1 MRSSEAFP
9 ALRVYTIPIR
19 TKTAQTIE
27 QITLTEC
34 AVLGMLT
41 RGERSGYDLL
51 KAIEGGVGF
60 FWTPAKS
67 QLYALLPK
75 LVERGLLKARR
86 VEQEKRPDKTL
97 YRITPAGR
105 RALRDGLM
113 QASPAVD
120 RNPFELRVFFG
131 EHLRPGALR
140 KMIEARR
147 DSQQEHLAK
156 LEEIEPTVD
165 PSSELYP
172 YLTLLAGKENAMAAI
187 RWAEQ
192 ALELLDEQ

>member
-1 MRSSEAFP
+1 
-9 ALRVYTIPIR
+9 VR
-19 TKTAQTIE
+19 TKPAQTIE

-34 AVLGMLT
+34 AVLGLLT
-41 RGERSGYDLL
+41 SGEQSGYDLL
-51 KAIEGGVGF
+51 KRIEGGVGF

-86 VEQEKRPDKTL
+86 VEQDKRPDKTL
-97 YRITPAGR
+97 YRVTPAGR
-105 RALRDGLM
+105 HALRKGLM
-113 QASPAVD
+113 QPSPAVD
-120 RNPFELRVFFG
+120 RNSFELRVFFG
-131 EHLRPGALR
+131 EHLPPGVAR
-140 KMIEARR
+140 RMIEARR
-147 DSQQEHLAK
+147 DSQRAHLAT

-165 PSSELYP
+165 PKTELYP
-172 YLTLLAGKENAMAAI
+172 YLTLLDGKESAKAAI

>member
-1 MRSSEAFP
+1 M
-9 ALRVYTIPIR
+9 R
-19 TKTAQTIE
+19 TKPAQTI
-27 QITLTEC
+27 QQVTLTEC

-41 RGERSGYDLL
+41 RRERSGYDLL

-86 VEQEKRPDKTL
+86 VEQDKRPDKTL

-105 RALRDGLM
+105 RALREGLE
-113 QASPAVD
+113 QPSPAVD
-120 RNPFELRVFFG
+120 RNVFELRIFFG
-131 EHLRPGALR
+131 EHMRAGAVR
-140 KMIEARR
+140 RMVEARR
-147 DSQQEHLAK
+147 DSQRAHLAT

-165 PSSELYP
+165 PETQLYP
-172 YLTLLAGKENAMAAI
+172 YLTLLAGKENAKAAI
-187 RWAEQ
+187 HWAEQ
-192 ALELLDEQ
+192 ALELLERQQ

>member
-1 MRSSEAFP
+1 
-9 ALRVYTIPIR
+9 
-19 TKTAQTIE
+19 
-27 QITLTEC
+27 
-34 AVLGMLT
+34 MLT

-105 RALRDGLM
+105 HALRDGLM

-120 RNPFELRVFFG
+120 RNAFELRVFFG
-131 EHLRPGALR
+131 EHLKIEPDIRGTISGMTLMILALQVIPFVDR
-140 KMIEARR
+140 ARR
-147 DSQQEHLAK
+147 
-156 LEEIEPTVD
+156 EP
-165 PSSELYP
+165 
-172 YLTLLAGKENAMAAI
+172 AGW
-187 RWAEQ
+187 RC
-192 ALELLDEQ
+192 

>member
-1 MRSSEAFP
+1 
-9 ALRVYTIPIR
+9 
-19 TKTAQTIE
+19 
-27 QITLTEC
+27 
-34 AVLGMLT
+34 MLT
-41 RGERSGYDLL
+41 RGEHSGYDLL
-51 KAIEGGVGF
+51 KAIEGGVGI

-113 QASPAVD
+113 QASQAVD
-120 RNPFELRVFFG
+120 RNAFELRVFFG

-147 DSQQEHLAK
+147 DSQRAHLAK

-165 PSSELYP
+165 PRAELYP
-172 YLTLLAGKENAMAAI
+172 YLTLLAGKENAKAAI

-192 ALELLDEQ
+192 ALELLDER